1 MLAAALVHAAGDAAW
16 RVVLDGVPLRA
27 DHATSLQWR
36 FTISALEILGACLGA
51 GAVVASGL
59 ARKGTER

>member
-27 DHATSLQWR
+27 DHAASLQWR
-36 FTISALEILGACLGA
+36 LMATALEILGACLGA
-51 GAVVASGL
+51 GVVVVSGL